1 MNNFLIFSSP
11 IGWGHVFFYPN
22 NLFSLTL
29 SQNVLTIG
37 KLKSASS
44 LERTYTVYDTYNS
57 NYEEFDTLTYSWIM
71 TISYEYINLMLKKT
85 DA

>member
-1 MNNFLIFSSP
+1 MNNFLIFSSA
-11 IGWGHVFFYPN
+11 IGWGHVFFYSN

-29 SQNVLTIG
+29 FQGVLTIG
-37 KLKSASS
+37 RLKSAS
-44 LERTYTVYDTYNS
+44 LVEKTYTMYDTYNS

-71 TISYEYINLMLKKT
+71 TISYEYISSMLKKT